1 LLQESY
7 HSKQI
12 KKTLKEKKES
22 IINPKAEDSSDTDE
36 AFQEVIDTAI
46 EEANDTTSPST
57 PRHSE
62 E

>member
-22 IINPKAEDSSDTDE
+22 IINPKSEDSSYTDE
-36 AFQEVIDTAI
+36 AFQEVIENAI
-46 EEANDTTSPST
+46 EEGKTD
-57 PRHSE
+57 
-62 E
+62 